1 MSTQQP
7 MDTMTP
13 LMLQRSED
21 AGTGA
26 SVCASTPKQVH
37 VLFLIDQLSALG
49 GGERAMMQMVR
60 SLSPRYR
67 CSVATFRGNLHPDVY
82 RLLQIPVKVIALSR
96 TYTPHAMSSAFELR
110 SFIRD
115 EEVDIVHTFF
125 ETADIWGG
133 LVAKLSGTKVLISS
147 RRDMGH
153 LRSAKHRL
161 AYRLAGR
168 MCDRVLT
175 VSDAVRSLVV
185 RKDRL
190 DPSRVITL
198 YTGVAPVTK
207 ASEEMNLELR
217 RSMDLPLGAP
227 IVLKV
232 ANILSWKGHTEFLQ
246 AAALVYAAHP
256 DAHFVVAGAPSDSA
270 LFSRLMQLRYML
282 GLDDCFHYLGD
293 VISTAPLYQLASVIC
308 LLSHTEG
315 LPNVV
320 LEAMSA
326 GRPVVATNVGGTGE
340 LVVDGDTGFLVDAGD
355 VKMAANR
362 ICALLVSDRLAGE
375 MSTAALRRVK
385 QHFSLHR
392 MITQLEGVYESAL
405 RGD

>member
-308 LLSHTEG
+308 LL
-315 LPNVV
+315 
-320 LEAMSA
+320 
-326 GRPVVATNVGGTGE
+326 
-340 LVVDGDTGFLVDAGD
+340 
-355 VKMAANR
+355 
-362 ICALLVSDRLAGE
+362 
-375 MSTAALRRVK
+375 
-385 QHFSLHR
+385 
-392 MITQLEGVYESAL
+392 
-405 RGD
+405 

>member
-1 MSTQQP
+1 
-7 MDTMTP
+7 
-13 LMLQRSED
+13 
-21 AGTGA
+21 
-26 SVCASTPKQVH
+26 
-37 VLFLIDQLSALG
+37 
-49 GGERAMMQMVR
+49 
-60 SLSPRYR
+60 
-67 CSVATFRGNLHPDVY
+67 
-82 RLLQIPVKVIALSR
+82 
-96 TYTPHAMSSAFELR
+96 
-110 SFIRD
+110 
-115 EEVDIVHTFF
+115 
-125 ETADIWGG
+125 
-133 LVAKLSGTKVLISS
+133 
-147 RRDMGH
+147 
-153 LRSAKHRL
+153 
-161 AYRLAGR
+161 
-168 MCDRVLT
+168 
-175 VSDAVRSLVV
+175 
-185 RKDRL
+185 
-190 DPSRVITL
+190 
-198 YTGVAPVTK
+198 
-207 ASEEMNLELR
+207 
-217 RSMDLPLGAP
+217 
-227 IVLKV
+227 
-232 ANILSWKGHTEFLQ
+232 
-246 AAALVYAAHP
+246 
-256 DAHFVVAGAPSDSA
+256 
-270 LFSRLMQLRYML
+270 MQLRYML